1 MLRLDMILLYMLLT
15 EDKISDSLKEKKKE
29 VAMFDEDDNTGPAI
43 LVSFLVGGIV
53 GAGLA
58 LLFAPQAGKKT
69 RRQLAEL
76 ADDVKDYAA
85 DYTKKL
91 KDKIA

>member
-1 MLRLDMILLYMLLT
+1 
-15 EDKISDSLKEKKKE
+15 
-29 VAMFDEDDNTGPAI
+29 MFYEDDNTGAAI
-43 LVSFLVGGIV
+43 LVSFLVGSIV

-58 LLFAPQAGKKT
+58 LLFAPQTGKKT
-69 RRQLAEL
+69 RRQIADL

>member
-1 MLRLDMILLYMLLT
+1 
-15 EDKISDSLKEKKKE
+15 
-29 VAMFDEDDNTGPAI
+29 MFYEDDNTGPAI
-43 LVSFLVGGIV
+43 LVSFLVGSIV

-69 RRQLAEL
+69 RRQIAEL
-76 ADDVKDYAA
+76 ADDVKDYTA
-85 DYTKKL
+85 DYTRKL